1 MSYNAQEQAVIDTV
15 NYYIAGV
22 ESKKDAKENIEKLS
36 TLAPTFTLS
45 EQTEH

>member
-22 ESKKDAKENIEKLS
+22 ESKKDAKENIEKA
-36 TLAPTFTLS
+36 TGIKFHWD
-45 EQTEH
+45 E